1 MRPLN
6 DLHLLLASAP
16 ASSSSSVSPSSSGG
30 KEDVSSATASAPASS
45 AHACSRRNGVPRH
58 SAEEHPWHHP
68 SVGRQHRLRDRIK
81 QYEGDLA
88 ALRKEVASLSKELQA
103 GRRQS
108 ASVQTDFEGLASQ
121 RSVSKEKEQYLSG
134 RGLWRER

>member
-1 MRPLN
+1 MLKLQTAARWGGNSLLREPLTP
-6 DLHLLLASAP
+6 L
-16 ASSSSSVSPSSSGG
+16 
-30 KEDVSSATASAPASS
+30 
-45 AHACSRRNGVPRH
+45 
-58 SAEEHPWHHP
+58 
-68 SVGRQHRLRDRIK
+68 QIK

-108 ASVQTDFEGLASQ
+108 ASVQTDFEALASQ
-121 RSVSKEKEQYLSG
+121 RSVSKEKERYLSG